1 MEEDDGFWL
10 RLQEMELPFF
20 AAAENLGCIS
30 VRSTH
35 EHFEKDGDW
44 LLDWRGARRWLAG
57 SYDRDALS
65 ARAGDAGGELWQL
78 RGAENGA
85 DVFPERGAAYRNMLL
100 RLKQALDPGG
110 IFNPGRLY
118 SWL

>member
-1 MEEDDGFWL
+1 MAMGTGNPLQIATCHWNLGFISFSMGEFRTAHDHFEED
-10 RLQEMELPFF
+10 R
-20 AAAENLGCIS
+20 
-30 VRSTH
+30 H
-35 EHFEKDGDW
+35 W

-118 SWL
+118 SRL